1 MKDLSTT
8 EDTEDTEMCLF
19 LPSASTV
26 VARLGEQM
34 DLEVR
39 HLKLVSAVADCG
51 SLTRA
56 GDRLH
61 LTQSALSH
69 QLRDIESRL
78 GAALFLRVGKR
89 LVLTPAGE
97 RLLASAREVL
107 ERLQQTEHD
116 IRQMGRDRAG
126 VLRLTTEC
134 YTCYHWLPPLLT
146 KYRRKFPKVE
156 VRIDVDAT
164 RTPVEML
171 LAGKVDVAL
180 MSTPV
185 RDRRLTST
193 PIFDDEVV
201 IVAAPSH
208 PFAKKTHVKVADM
221 HGETLL
227 LYPPKEESSVL
238 NRILLPAGAVPG
250 RIDEVQLTEAIIE
263 LVKAGLGVAALAR
276 WAVEPVV
283 KTGALVARSLTARGQ
298 HRRWS
303 AVMPKD
309 LAKADFVREFVDLLI
324 EYAPGQAQRAAKIS
338 ALR

>member
-1 MKDLSTT
+1 
-8 EDTEDTEMCLF
+8 
-19 LPSASTV
+19 
-26 VARLGEQM
+26 M

-39 HLKLVSAVADCG
+39 HLRLVSAVADCG

-107 ERLQQTEHD
+107 ARLHQTEHD
-116 IRQMGRDRAG
+116 IRQMGRDHAG

-146 KYRRKFPKVE
+146 KYRRKFPRVE

-164 RTPVEML
+164 RQPVETL

-185 RDRRLTST
+185 RDRRLLAT
-193 PIFDDEVV
+193 PIFDDELIV
-201 IVAAPSH
+201 IAATTH

-227 LYPPKEESSVL
+227 LYPPKEDSLVL
-238 NRILLPAGAVPG
+238 NEVLLPAGAVPG
-250 RIDEVQLTEAIIE
+250 RIDEIQLTEAIIE
-263 LVKAGLGVAALAR
+263 LVKAGLGVSVIAR
-276 WAVEPVV
+276 WAVEPIV
-283 KTGALVARSLTARGQ
+283 KSGALVARPLTARGL

-309 LAKADFVREFVDLLI
+309 LAKADFVREFIDLLVQ
-324 EYAPGQAQRAAKIS
+324 YAPGQSVRS
-338 ALR
+338 ATSGSTRVARLAGT